1 MTPELMIALSDAES
15 YFANRLYADTWDSRS
30 SPDKLKA
37 VSWASKMIAGA
48 FTFTEDAYTIE
59 GDLVTWHPQIIA
71 AVCEQAAWLLSTDPT
86 KYPELLTLGIAEGN
100 AGASAKF
107 DKSFVAP
114 LICEAAKAL
123 VGELGAFNS
132 ESGTIKSYFLGG

>member
-1 MTPELMIALSDAES
+1 MTPELTIALSDAES

-37 VSWASKMIAGA
+37 VSWATAIIGGA
-48 FTFTEDAYTIE
+48 FVFGENAYSIENDITIW
-59 GDLVTWHPQIIA
+59 DTHVVA
-71 AVCEQAAWLLSTDPT
+71 AVCEQALWCLRADPT
-86 KYPELLTLGIAEGN
+86 EYPALLTLGISEGA

-107 DKSFVAP
+107 DRSFVAP
-114 LICEAAKAL
+114 LICETAKAL
-123 VGELGAFNS
+123 VGELGVLNS